1 MATRTWRGTTS
12 AVYTLAANWLESAI
26 PTSSDSVVFDGSSNH
41 PMTLTAGS
49 AANTIDFTNFTNTFT
64 INAGQ
69 TLTVSGNITLSTGM
83 TYATTSGS
91 LVINASGTLKSNGKV
106 VNSNF
111 TFGGT
116 SQTYTIGGG
125 NNWIVSG
132 TLVFSGTTGITIN
145 TTTSEQVEA
154 RGSFTPT
161 TTTIGTVT
169 LLFSGTGTINSATG
183 VIGINIVINTSG
195 TITFNNTQIYFG
207 NITFTTTA
215 GTINAG
221 TGTVYLKVSGVTLN
235 APLCTFY
242 NLQINPSSIG
252 NFTVNNNNTLAV
264 SNIFS
269 ITNSFATYTVTF
281 AGTNGFSTNTLQGLN
296 SLSNLVLTY
305 GNTYTITNAFTYL
318 YQTTAGNTP
327 TVKSSSTGNKVVLTL
342 NQGATCQLGYVNF
355 TDVDASNGR
364 TITTFDGTLSNTLN
378 ILSFTDITTISSAY
392 AY

>member
-1 MATRTWRGTTS
+1 M
-12 AVYTLAANWLESAI
+12 
-26 PTSSDSVVFDGSSNH
+26 
-41 PMTLTAGS
+41 
-49 AANTIDFTNFTNTFT
+49 
-64 INAGQ
+64 
-69 TLTVSGNITLSTGM
+69 
-83 TYATTSGS
+83 
-91 LVINASGTLKSNGKV
+91 
-106 VNSNF
+106 
-111 TFGGT
+111 
-116 SQTYTIGGG
+116 
-125 NNWIVSG
+125 
-132 TLVFSGTTGITIN
+132 
-145 TTTSEQVEA
+145 EA
-154 RGSFTPT
+154 RGSLTPT